1 MGRGRGFPDQATESE
16 EQKPPQSL
24 VRDFELS
31 SACGEREGAEHVLD
45 AFESKEVLIHQ
56 PQRIDPCS

>member
-1 MGRGRGFPDQATESE
+1 MAFPVKPPKAKS
-16 EQKPPQSL
+16 KSPPQSL

-56 PQRIDPCS
+56 RQRLDPRS